1 MVTRRK
7 EHPMSEIKTE
17 PQFNPAASIAGAAA
31 AESAEIINLLGE
43 TAENAENA
51 GGCCGGAC
59 CSA

>member
-1 MVTRRK
+1 
-7 EHPMSEIKTE
+7 MSDTKTE
-17 PQFNPAASIAGAAA
+17 AKFNPEASIAGAAA

-43 TAENAENA
+43 ATEAAGEG